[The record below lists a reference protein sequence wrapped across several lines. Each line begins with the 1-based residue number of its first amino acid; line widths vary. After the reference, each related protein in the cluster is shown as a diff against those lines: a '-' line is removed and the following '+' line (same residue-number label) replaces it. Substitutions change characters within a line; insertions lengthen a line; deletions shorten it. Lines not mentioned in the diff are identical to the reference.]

1 MIDLEDIMKK
11 RILSFAL
18 ALVMALSLAACGGNP
33 GQPDQPSAGG
43 SGGSASPDT
52 SGGSGSG
59 ITETYNWTVSSGLA
73 VGSSWD
79 LGLLRFAE
87 LLHERSGGKI
97 TLTVHSGGTLGSAKE
112 TLEGVQMGSIDFIV
126 ESSASLSNFT
136 DAMSVFDL
144 PYLFKSN
151 EEARKGLGGDAA
163 RGQLE
168 ALEANGFKGINY
180 WENGI
185 YAIGSVKEVRT
196 LADLAGMRV
205 RSIDSP
211 LQADVYNALGAQPV
225 VLSWGDIYTSL
236 QQGVIEAV
244 SSTTVP
250 NMYTTNFYEVA
261 PYIVLSNHGYSP
273 APLLCNLDMWNALPA
288 NVQELVTACADEARE
303 YHYEVCDQ
311 QMGEFRANMEA
322 NGATF
327 IDIDTNEWSNAVQ
340 PVYDK
345 YVGGSGIDPALVDAI
360 RADIAG

>member
-1 MIDLEDIMKK
+1 MKK
-11 RILSFAL
+11 RMLSLVLAL
-18 ALVMALSLAACGGNP
+18 AMTLLLAACGSPEKPVSSNTGDNS
-33 GQPDQPSAGG
+33 GAGDD
-43 SGGSASPDT
+43 A
-52 SGGSGSG
+52 G
-59 ITETYNWTVSSGLA
+59 ITESYNWTVSSGLA

-79 LGLLRFAE
+79 LGLLRFAD
-87 LLHERSGGKI
+87 LLNERSGGKI

-144 PYLFKSN
+144 PYLFKDR
-151 EEARKGLGGDAA
+151 EEARKGLSGDAA
-163 RGQLE
+163 LGQLE
-168 ALEANGFKGINY
+168 ALEAVGFKGINY

-185 YAIGSVKEVRT
+185 YAIGSVKEVRS
-196 LADLAGMRV
+196 LSDLAGMRV

-211 LQADVYNALGAQPV
+211 LQADVYAALGAQPV
-225 VLSWGDIYTSL
+225 VLAWGDIYTSL
-236 QQGVIEAV
+236 QQGVIDAV

-273 APLLCNLDMWNALPA
+273 APLLCNLDMWNSLPA
-288 NVQELVTACADEARE
+288 NVQELVIECANEARD
-303 YHYEVCDQ
+303 YHYEVCDE
-311 QMGEFRANMEA
+311 QMEEFRSNMEA

-327 IDIDTNEWSNAVQ
+327 IELDTDEWVEAVQ

-345 YVGGSGIDPALVDAI
+345 YVGAAGIDPTLVEAI
-360 RADIAG
+360 QADVAG

>member
-1 MIDLEDIMKK
+1 MKK
-11 RILSFAL
+11 RILSLTLAL
-18 ALVMALSLAACGGNP
+18 ALVLALAACGGNSN
-33 GQPDQPSAGG
+33 QP
-43 SGGSASPDT
+43 ASTGTQDSSNTSDT
-52 SGGSGSG
+52 SGGSNASG
-59 ITETYNWTVSSGLA
+59 GEITDSYNWTVSSGLA

-87 LLHERSGGKI
+87 LLDERSGGKI
-97 TLTVHSGGTLGSAKE
+97 KLTVHSGGTLGSAKE

-151 EEARKGLGGDAA
+151 AEARKGLSGEAA
-163 RGQLE
+163 RGQLD
-168 ALEANGFKGINY
+168 ALESVGFKGINY

-185 YAIGSVKEVRT
+185 YAIGSVKEVRS

-211 LQADVYNALGAQPV
+211 LQADVYAALGAQPV

-236 QQGVIEAV
+236 QQGVIDAV

-273 APLLCNLDMWNALPA
+273 APLLCNLNMWNSLPA
-288 NVQELVTACADEARE
+288 NVQDLVIECANEARE
-303 YHYEVCDQ
+303 YHYQVCDE
-311 QMGEFRANMEA
+311 QMSEFRANMEA
-322 NGATF
+322 NDAVF
-327 IDIDTNEWSNAVQ
+327 IEIDTDEWAKAVQ
-340 PVYDK
+340 PVYEK
-345 YVGGSGIDPALVDAI
+345 YVGDGKINPALVEAI
-360 RADIAG
+360 QADVTA

>member
-1 MIDLEDIMKK
+1 MKK

-18 ALVMALSLAACGGNP
+18 ALAMVLSLAACGGNG
-33 GQPDQPSAGG
+33 GQSAPSDAKSPSDAADSS
-43 SGGSASPDT
+43 SGGD
-52 SGGSGSG
+52 GG

-87 LLHERSGGKI
+87 LLNERSGGKI

-144 PYLFKSN
+144 PYLFKN
-151 EEARKGLGGDAA
+151 NAEARKGLAGEAA
-163 RGQLE
+163 RKQLD

-185 YAIGSVKEVRT
+185 YAIGAVREVRS

-273 APLLCNLDMWNALPA
+273 APLLCNVNLWNGLPA
-288 NVQELVTACADEARE
+288 NVQELVMECANEARD

-311 QMGEFRANMEA
+311 QMSEFRANMEA

-327 IDIDTNEWSNAVQ
+327 IDIDTEEWSAAVQ
-340 PVYDK
+340 PVYEK
-345 YVGGSGIDPALVDAI
+345 YVGGDGIDPALVDAI
-360 RADIAG
+360 RADIAA